1 MLQVVVPHE
10 VEMFRLHQISTF
22 PCDSASKCSGGD
34 RLGRALCGSL
44 DGVPHEVR
52 ASGCL
57 LVSSEPIIK
66 AKFQAV
72 EGGVV
77 GEARNTGGDY
87 T

>member
-1 MLQVVVPHE
+1 
-10 VEMFRLHQISTF
+10 MFRLHQISTF
-22 PCDSASKCSGGD
+22 HVTQHQSAVEAID
-34 RLGRALCGSL
+34 RGEPCGSL

-57 LVSSEPIIK
+57 LVSSEPIVK
-66 AKFQAV
+66 ASFQAV